1 MKPKIIAK
9 AVLDVNNTGSCV
21 SIYRFYDSPEWNCGK
36 LVVRQVHDLRMSGGD
51 FSLGA
56 KCTMDVDCHRFLEIM
71 GNDMHAGRLKFIKA
85 C

>member
-21 SIYRFYDSPEWNCGK
+21 SIYRFYDSPEWDCGK
-36 LVVRQVHDLRMSGGD
+36 LVVRQVHDLRISGGET
-51 FSLGA
+51 SLTGRWR
-56 KCTMDVDCHRFLEIM
+56 MDVDCERFLEIM
-71 GNDMHAGRLKFIKA
+71 GNDMRAGRLKFIKS

>member
-21 SIYRFYDSPEWNCGK
+21 SIYRFYDSPEWACGK
-36 LVVRQVHDLRMSGGD
+36 LVVRQVHDLRISGGQT
-51 FSLGA
+51 SLTD
-56 KCTMDVDCHRFLEIM
+56 KWRMDVDCHRFLEIM
-71 GNDMHAGRLKFIKA
+71 GNDLRAGRLRFIKS